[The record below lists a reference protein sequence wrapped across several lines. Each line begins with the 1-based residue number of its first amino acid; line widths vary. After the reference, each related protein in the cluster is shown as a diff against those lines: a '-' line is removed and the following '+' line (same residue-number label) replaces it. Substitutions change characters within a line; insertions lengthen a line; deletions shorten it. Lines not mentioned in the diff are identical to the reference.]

1 MTLLNGNSS
10 LAKTNLYR
18 QGVNMPTVDSQ
29 HDADTGRYCRQLLRI
44 SPQRMLANQ
53 KALTAFASPDAG
65 AANSLF
71 TFLAQR
77 FVAAYQLLDCQNL
90 VNLANPVSV
99 SVDGNGVA
107 VTAKV
112 NTSALSKI
120 VDRLQSQKADDDAAD
135 SVDRER
141 RSAL

>member
-1 MTLLNGNSS
+1 
-10 LAKTNLYR
+10 
-18 QGVNMPTVDSQ
+18 
-29 HDADTGRYCRQLLRI
+29 
-44 SPQRMLANQ
+44 MLANQ

-77 FVAAYQLLDCQNL
+77 LDAAYQLLDCANL

-99 SVDGNGVA
+99 KVNGAGVA
-107 VTAKV
+107 VSATV

-120 VDRLQSQKADDDAAD
+120 VDRLASQKSDDDQAD